1 MSYIPFS
8 WDQINVQQY
17 KHSPSGIRTTNT
29 GLFYFF
35 MHKLFEEFK
44 SVYKWEG
51 LPETWPENY
60 FSWTLYL
67 NGVIGVINTPKYG
80 VIPQQCGLFGQNVF
94 YLPNQITIANHNLD
108 KHTYD
113 IGVDAEIIRMQ
124 DDYTGIAP
132 YLSYYANLMALAA
145 EDLQSNLVN
154 TKFAYVFAAGTKSGA
169 EALKK
174 MFDSIT
180 SGQPAAVLDKE
191 LFNDDGTPSWE
202 LFCQNLKQNFLG
214 LDLLDTLNSI
224 MDDFCSDVGIP
235 NVSIRKKERTT
246 VDEINMNNTQT
257 YAKATRWLET
267 MQDCC
272 KRVNA
277 MFGTNISVDFR
288 FKDEEGGTE
297 NAPGNDYSERD
308 L

>member
-1 MSYIPFS
+1 MSYKPFS
-8 WDQINVQQY
+8 WQQINLQQFH
-17 KHSPSGIRTTNT
+17 HSPSGIRTTNT

-35 MHKLFEEFK
+35 MHKLYEEFK

-51 LPETWPENY
+51 LPETWPVNY
-60 FSWTLYL
+60 FTWKLYL
-67 NGVIGVINTPKYG
+67 NGVIGVIDTPKYG
-80 VIPQQCGLFGQNVF
+80 VIPQECSLFGQNVF
-94 YLPNQITIANHNLD
+94 FLPNQITIANHNIE
-108 KHTYD
+108 KATYD
-113 IGVDAEIIRMQ
+113 IGVDAEIIHIQ

-154 TKFAYVFAAGTKSGA
+154 TKFAYVFAAANKAGA
-169 EALKK
+169 ETLKK
-174 MFDSIT
+174 MYDDIA
-180 SGQPAAVLDKE
+180 SGQPAVVLDKE
-191 LFNDDGTPSWE
+191 LYADDGSPSWE
-202 LFCQNLKQNFLG
+202 LFSQNLKQNFLG

-224 MDDFCSDVGIP
+224 MDDFCSDIGIP

-257 YAKATRWLET
+257 YSKATRWLET
-267 MQDCC
+267 MNDCC
-272 KRVNA
+272 ERVNN

-288 FKDEEGGTE
+288 FKNEEGGEE
-297 NAPGNDYSERD
+297 NAPGNDNSERD

>member
-1 MSYIPFS
+1 MSFTPFS
-8 WDQINVQQY
+8 WEQMNIQQY
-17 KHSPSGIRTTNT
+17 HHSPSGIRTTNT
-29 GLFYFF
+29 GLFQFF
-35 MHKLFEEFK
+35 MRKLFEEFK
-44 SVYKWEG
+44 SVYKWEN

-60 FSWTLYL
+60 FSWVLYL
-67 NGVIGVINTPKYG
+67 NGVIGVIDTPKYG
-80 VIPQQCGLFGQNVF
+80 VIPQQCSLFGYNVF
-94 YLPNQITIANHNLD
+94 YLPNQITINNRYID
-108 KHTYD
+108 KVTYD
-113 IGVDAEIIRMQ
+113 LGVDAEIIRFQ

-154 TKFAYVFAAGTKSGA
+154 TKFAYVFAAENKASA

-174 MFDSIT
+174 MFDTIA
-180 SGQPAAVLDKE
+180 SGQPAAVLDKD
-191 LFNDDGTPSWE
+191 LYKDDGTPSWE

-246 VDEINMNNTQT
+246 TDEINMNNVQT

-267 MQDCC
+267 MQECC
-272 KRVNA
+272 RKVNA
-277 MFGTNISVDFR
+277 IFGTNINVDFR
-288 FKDEEGGTE
+288 FKQEGGVEDASGEDDDQRT
-297 NAPGNDYSERD
+297 